1 MVLFAEPATRQPE
14 LSNEEELPP
23 EPHAVRYSAKKTEK
37 LYLEILVKITFTST
51 YYQLSI
57 NN

>member
-23 EPHAVRYSAKKTEK
+23 EPHAVRNSAKKTEK
-37 LYLEILVKITFTST
+37 LNL
-51 YYQLSI
+51 
-57 NN
+57 